1 MSENEHQSY
10 FYYLIGQKI
19 YLSLIISFLSPLF
32 FVSSYQT
39 WGYLVDWKEKG
50 KKINKGGKYITQITW
65 LTGCA
70 VTIIRKSK
78 PGQVSQTADS
88 YVDELFFFR
97 SNCVKA
103 LIWFILKIIKAHTYI
118 PNTSSY
124 RLKHSTVKHWSK
136 TSSYYVQIW
145 RLYLLLFFFQV
156 LNVEPTACRLYIKPI
171 NSPSIPSLTH
181 TTQQNLKLPSHQN
194 FQKAQ
199 LTISCLHTAGLL
211 ILFKDI
217 L

>member
-10 FYYLIGQKI
+10 FCYLIGQKI
-19 YLSLIISFLSPLF
+19 YLSLVFFFPLSSF

-50 KKINKGGKYITQITW
+50 KKINKGEKYITQITW
-65 LTGCA
+65 LTDCA

-78 PGQVSQTADS
+78 PRQVSQTADS

-124 RLKHSTVKHWSK
+124 RLKHSTVKHS
-136 TSSYYVQIW
+136 
-145 RLYLLLFFFQV
+145 
-156 LNVEPTACRLYIKPI
+156 N
-171 NSPSIPSLTH
+171 PSLH
-181 TTQQNLKLPSHQN
+181 NIDLKHLR
-194 FQKAQ
+194 
-199 LTISCLHTAGLL
+199 IM
-211 ILFKDI
+211 FKSEDCI
-217 L
+217 YYYFFSKFWMLNRPRFACI

>member
-10 FYYLIGQKI
+10 FCYLIGQKI
-19 YLSLIISFLSPLF
+19 YLPLFF

-50 KKINKGGKYITQITW
+50 KKLIKEENIQLKSHGW
-65 LTGCA
+65 LTDCA

-124 RLKHSTVKHWSK
+124 RLKHSTVKHSNPSLHNIDLKHLRIMFKSEDCIYYYFFFPSFECWTDRVSLVYKTDQFSFHSFLNTYNTTKLK
-136 TSSYYVQIW
+136 TSFTSKFSK
-145 RLYLLLFFFQV
+145 R
-156 LNVEPTACRLYIKPI
+156 TI
-171 NSPSIPSLTH
+171 N
-181 TTQQNLKLPSHQN
+181 N
-194 FQKAQ
+194 
-199 LTISCLHTAGLL
+199 
-211 ILFKDI
+211 
-217 L
+217 

>member
-50 KKINKGGKYITQITW
+50 KKLIKEENITQITW
-65 LTGCA
+65 LTDCA

-103 LIWFILKIIKAHTYI
+103 LI
-118 PNTSSY
+118 
-124 RLKHSTVKHWSK
+124 
-136 TSSYYVQIW
+136 
-145 RLYLLLFFFQV
+145 
-156 LNVEPTACRLYIKPI
+156 
-171 NSPSIPSLTH
+171 
-181 TTQQNLKLPSHQN
+181 
-194 FQKAQ
+194 
-199 LTISCLHTAGLL
+199 
-211 ILFKDI
+211 
-217 L
+217 